1 MRKIGIIGATGSIG
15 SQAIDI
21 IEREKENFQ
30 VIFLTAHRQIDDLI
44 KKGKRVNAKYLV
56 LTSENFFKDKVLT
69 GVNELLKIIEN
80 EEIDIVLSAAVG
92 FSGLIPTYCALKRG
106 IDIALANK
114 ESMVAAGRLLNET
127 AKRNGA
133 KIIPVDSEHSAIY
146 QCLLGHDINYLE
158 KIILTASGGPFR
170 NRPIDS
176 FEFISVDEALNHPN
190 WSMGRKITVD
200 SATMMNKGLELIE
213 ARFLFNV
220 GYDKLDVVIHP
231 ESIIHSFVAFC
242 DGSYLAQMGIPD
254 MKIPISYAI
263 SYPERVKLDIPRLN
277 FFELKKLS
285 FIRPDFERY
294 PCLRIAM
301 EALKVDKNSIYIAL
315 NASNEIAVGAFLN
328 EVIGFNEIP
337 KIIERTVEDF
347 IVKDVMDIEEI
358 INMDKLARERSSKL
372 VSKLI

>member
-21 IEREKENFQ
+21 IEQEKDDFQ
-30 VIFLTAHRQIDDLI
+30 VIFLTAHNQLDKLI
-44 KKGKRVNAKYLV
+44 KIGKKVNAKHLV
-56 LTSENFFKDKVLT
+56 LTSERHHTDKVLT
-69 GVNELLKIIEN
+69 GIDELLKVIEN
-80 EEIDIVLSAAVG
+80 EEIDIILSAAVG
-92 FSGLIPTYCALKRG
+92 FSGLIPTYCALKKG

-127 AKRNGA
+127 AKKNDA
-133 KIIPVDSEHSAIY
+133 KIIPVDSEHSAVY
-146 QCLLGHDINYLE
+146 QCLLGHDTSYLE

-176 FEFISVDEALNHPN
+176 FEFISVEEALNHPN

-220 GYDKLDVVIHP
+220 GHDKLDVVIHP
-231 ESIIHSFVAFC
+231 ESIIHSIVAFC
-242 DGSYLAQMGIPD
+242 DGSYLAQMGVPD

-277 FFELKKLS
+277 FFELKKLT
-285 FIRPDFERY
+285 FIKPDFERY

-301 EALKVDKNSIYIAL
+301 EALKIDKNSIYIAL
-315 NASNEIAVGAFLN
+315 NAANEVAVDAFLK
-328 EVIGFNEIP
+328 EVIKFNEIP
-337 KIIERTVEDF
+337 MIIERTIEDF
-347 IVKDVMDIEEI
+347 PVEDVMDIEEI
-358 INMDKLARERSSKL
+358 VKMDKLAREKSRKL
-372 VSKLI
+372 MSNII